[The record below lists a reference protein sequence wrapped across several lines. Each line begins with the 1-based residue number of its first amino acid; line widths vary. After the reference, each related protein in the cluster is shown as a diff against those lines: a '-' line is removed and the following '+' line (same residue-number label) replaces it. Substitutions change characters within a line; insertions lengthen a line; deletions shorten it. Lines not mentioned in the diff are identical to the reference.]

1 MDSSTNSEKK
11 NSPTKIEKVVSIPK
25 EYHSLRNAI
34 VTNSEPTILYVT
46 KGNIR
51 SVYTVVSPSSI
62 SSDLITDRYRVSF
75 RPKKRFQEEEGLE
88 NISKE
93 DKVHSPK
100 RKRLPQ
106 SEEII
111 PLEEFFKP
119 EELKW
124 NQEKVLQVPDLKL
137 KEDQIEQF
145 SQLFLDCDQFLSSS
159 GSGH

>member
-1 MDSSTNSEKK
+1 M
-11 NSPTKIEKVVSIPK
+11 SIPK

-51 SVYTVVSPSSI
+51 
-62 SSDLITDRYRVSF
+62 YRVSF
-75 RPKKRFQEEEGLE
+75 RPKKRFQEEEELE
-88 NISKE
+88 NISQEEKIL
-93 DKVHSPK
+93 SPK

-124 NQEKVLQVPDLKL
+124 NQEKVLQAPDLKL

-145 SQLFLDCDQFLSSS
+145 SQLFLDCDQLSS